1 MVLRNLNL
9 FAAAVSVLVSASPV
23 MGAALPVYSDRVL
36 TVTPLEPGVLVLE
49 TFDKTTMY
57 LVEGDSS
64 ALLIDT
70 GTDCPGLDS
79 IVSRLTDK
87 PLAVVLTHGHFD
99 HAGNIRYFPEIFMHS
114 ADTILDV
121 QSLREYPGHID
132 AVDEGHVFDLG
143 GRRLRVTHTPGHTP
157 GSISLVDYDAG
168 IAFTG
173 DAFGSGALWMQIPH
187 HCSFA
192 TLSESCGRMIELMSE
207 CDVDKIYVGHY
218 PYLKRALDVEY
229 LMDVA
234 VAARRIDK
242 GDTAGSAAFGSPDGA
257 MVLRQGAAEIVYL
270 PEESGKGTIA
280 APTVLLKLDDVCCPD
295 GSDAVYPN
303 WNRALEYISTKK
315 IKANFGIIGY
325 SLSEDNPG
333 YFAWLREVAARGD
346 VEFWNH
352 GYNNRVS
359 LEDPGEFE
367 GDFASQYRALHLT
380 DSLATARAG
389 LKLRAWG
396 RHWTDCNEYTDSAL
410 ASLDGLRLVFGHPE
424 SPSRFKGITVPLNL
438 EMEYPVHN
446 PAYREFLLN
455 YLGKWRGLKSFY
467 LQGHPCSWD
476 VNRWTEFDKIISR
489 LVADKA
495 RFVTITEYLGLVG
508 F

>member
-1 MVLRNLNL
+1 M
-9 FAAAVSVLVSASPV
+9 FMSSIAGMEAAV
-23 MGAALPVYSDRVL
+23 PVYSDSLL
-36 TVTPLEPGVLVLE
+36 TATPLEPGVLVLE
-49 TFDKTTMY
+49 TIDKTTMY
-57 LVEGDSS
+57 LVEGDSA

-70 GTDCPGLDS
+70 GTDCPGLDR

-87 PLAVVLTHGHFD
+87 PLTVVLTHGHFD
-99 HAGNIRYFPEIFMHS
+99 HAGNIRYFPKIHMHK

-121 QSLREYPGHID
+121 KALREYTGHISY
-132 AVDEGHVFDLG
+132 VDEGDTFELG
-143 GRRLRVTHTPGHTP
+143 SRTLWVAHTPGHTP

-187 HCSFA
+187 HCSLA
-192 TLSESCGRMIELMSE
+192 TLSESCGRMIQLMSE
-207 CDVDKIYVGHY
+207 RGVDKIYVGHY
-218 PYLKRALDVEY
+218 PYLKRALDIDY
-229 LMDVA
+229 LLDVA

-242 GDTAGSAAFGSPDGA
+242 GDTAGSAVFGTPDGA
-257 MVLRQGAAEIVYL
+257 MVLRHGAAEIVYL
-270 PEESGKGTIA
+270 PEEAGAGGIS

-295 GSDAVYPN
+295 GSDAVHPN

-359 LEDPGEFE
+359 FEGPGEFE

-380 DSLATARAG
+380 DSLATARVG

-410 ASLDGLRLVFGHPE
+410 ASLEGLRLVFGHPE
-424 SPSRFKGITVPLNL
+424 SPSRFKGVTVPLNL
-438 EMEYPVHN
+438 EMEYPGHN
-446 PAYREFLLN
+446 PVYREFLLN
-455 YLGKWRGLKSFY
+455 YLGKWRGLNSFY

-476 VNRWTEFDKIISR
+476 GKRWEEFDKIISR